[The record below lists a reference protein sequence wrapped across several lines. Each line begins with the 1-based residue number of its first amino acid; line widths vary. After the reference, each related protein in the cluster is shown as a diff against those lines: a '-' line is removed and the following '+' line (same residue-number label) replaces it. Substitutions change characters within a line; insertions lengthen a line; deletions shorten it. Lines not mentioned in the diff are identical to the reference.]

1 MYLQLRLALSI
12 DRLTAELEDL
22 YKKKKA
28 IQNEKILKAMPEAKK
43 VMRRSS
49 ALYRKKRIPT
59 AEEE

>member
-28 IQNEKILKAMPEAKK
+28 IQNEKILKAIAG
-43 VMRRSS
+43 SS
-49 ALYRKKRIPT
+49 KSYEEILDFIQGKRG
-59 AEEE
+59 E

>member
-28 IQNEKILKAMPEAKK
+28 IQNEKIL
-43 VMRRSS
+43 
-49 ALYRKKRIPT
+49 T
-59 AEEE
+59 AIAGSEKSYE